1 VTEKFPPTPRQKFP
15 GQHLIAFTRDRL
27 GSLQRLAQD
36 YGDIAAVR
44 IGPRYLVLLNHP
56 DYINDVLVTHSRKFV
71 KGYGLQ
77 RAKRLLGNG
86 LLTSEG
92 EFHMRQ
98 RRLVQP
104 AFHRQR
110 VAAYGQVMTSYS
122 ADVCARWTD
131 DTQLDI
137 AAEMGRLT
145 LQIAAK
151 TLFNADV
158 QSQAVVEIG
167 EAVNDVIAR
176 QFKYAMLPYSHLL
189 DQLPLPWNLSF
200 RKARGR
206 LDARIHRLIAERRA
220 LGKDL
225 GDLLSMLLMAH
236 DEEGDGGQMNDEQI
250 RDEVMTLWLAGHE
263 TTANALAWTWYLL
276 SQNPQAEANLHAEL
290 DKILGG
296 SLPTAEDVS
305 KLVYTR
311 RVLTESMRLYP
322 PAWVVGY
329 QALEKHQFGGYTV
342 PRGSFLLM
350 SQYIMHRDPRYFR
363 DAERF
368 VPERWEQDREGE
380 RPRFS
385 YFPFGGGP
393 RQCIGEQ
400 FAWMEGILVI
410 AAIAQE
416 WRLRL
421 ASGHRVHV
429 NPVFTLRPK
438 GGLPMTPYRRS
449 TA

>member
-1 VTEKFPPTPRQKFP
+1 M
-15 GQHLIAFTRDRL
+15 QHLIAFTRDRL
-27 GSLQRLAQD
+27 GCLLRLAKE

-92 EFHMRQ
+92 EFHLRQ

-110 VAAYGQVMTSYS
+110 IAAYGKVMVSY
-122 ADVCARWTD
+122 ARDTCAPWTD
-131 DTQLDI
+131 GAQLDI

-158 QSQAVVEIG
+158 QSQAAVEIG

-176 QFKYAMLPYSHLL
+176 QFKYAMLPYSQLL

-206 LDARIHRLIAERRA
+206 LDAKIYRLITERRA

-225 GDLLSMLLMAH
+225 GDLLSMLMMAR
-236 DEEGDGGQMNDEQI
+236 DEEADGGQMNDEQI
-250 RDEVMTLWLAGHE
+250 RDEVITLWLAGHE

-276 SQNPQAEANLHAEL
+276 SQNPEAETLLHKEL
-290 DKILGG
+290 DAILGG
-296 SLPTAEDVS
+296 RLPTAEDVPR
-305 KLVYTR
+305 LGYIR
-311 RVLTESMRLYP
+311 MVLAESMRLYP

-329 QALEKHQFGGYTV
+329 QALEDHTFGDYTV
-342 PRGSFLLM
+342 PRGAFLLM
-350 SQYIMHRDPRYFR
+350 SQYLMHRDPRYFR
-363 DAERF
+363 DPERF
-368 VPERWEQDREGE
+368 VPERWVQESDGE

-400 FAWMEGILVI
+400 FAWMEGILVL
-410 AAIAQE
+410 ATIAQR

-421 ASGHRVHV
+421 VPNHRVQL
-429 NPVFTLRPK
+429 NPVFTLRPQ
-438 GGLPMTPYRRS
+438 GGLPMTLQRRS
-449 TA
+449 FLG